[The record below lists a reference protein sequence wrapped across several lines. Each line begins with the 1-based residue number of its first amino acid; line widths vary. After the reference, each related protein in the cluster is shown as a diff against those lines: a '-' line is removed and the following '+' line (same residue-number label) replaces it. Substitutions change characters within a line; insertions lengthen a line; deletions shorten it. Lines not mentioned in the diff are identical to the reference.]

1 MLSSSCTTTVLGRC
15 PAERQQSY
23 HTTTMPSTQ
32 YLQVPKL
39 LPHRKSRSRSKSRPR
54 EVISVEDNVLPPVHD
69 RRRHHSPPMTA
80 AEPRSKPLLN
90 AYSHTYSLTNGHS
103 NNPTPKTV
111 SISNSTPQP
120 KTPIIETTNYED
132 LNGDMYTLRDCS
144 TPPPELPLRQKIV
157 GAWKLES
164 YIAYPTPE
172 SPIQRPTYPMTKN
185 VTGFI
190 MYTPDGYLSAQ
201 MLIPGQQSFKR
212 GEGEEPQWAEAGKR
226 FFAYCG
232 PYYISD
238 EGAGREEILR
248 HTFQVCNL
256 PGWIGD
262 VQVRTHRFEEDGQ
275 VLVLGSEEPTEIKG
289 DRRIPV
295 LKWRRA
301 RDNTTGTPPAP
312 MPQIKISGPGE
323 P

>member
-1 MLSSSCTTTVLGRC
+1 MLSSSCTTTVLSC
-15 PAERQQSY
+15 PPAERQHPY
-23 HTTTMPSTQ
+23 HTAMPSTQ

-90 AYSHTYSLTNGHS
+90 AYSHTYSLTNGTS
-103 NNPTPKTV
+103 NNSYTKALSV
-111 SISNSTPQP
+111 SSPPPQP
-120 KTPIIETTNYED
+120 KTPTIETTNYED
-132 LNGDMYTLRDCS
+132 LNGDMYTLRDSS

-172 SPIQRPTYPMTKN
+172 SPIQRPTFPMTKN

-238 EGAGREEILR
+238 EGAGREEVLR

-275 VLVLGSEEPTEIKG
+275 VLVLGSEEPTEIKVSLS
-289 DRRIPV
+289 R
-295 LKWRRA
+295 KKKA
-301 RDNTTGTPPAP
+301 AYASTGNVQPAV
-312 MPQIKISGPGE
+312 IAK
-323 P
+323 

>member
-1 MLSSSCTTTVLGRC
+1 
-15 PAERQQSY
+15 
-23 HTTTMPSTQ
+23 MPSTQ
-32 YLQVPKL
+32 YLQVPSV

-54 EVISVEDNVLPPVHD
+54 EVISVEDNVSPPAID

-80 AEPRSKPLLN
+80 CEPRSKPQLN
-90 AYSHTYSLTNGHS
+90 AHAYSSLTTGLSPSSPYTNGHPT
-103 NNPTPKTV
+103 NNAPTVKCKPSPTL
-111 SISNSTPQP
+111 Q
-120 KTPIIETTNYED
+120 TTNYED

-144 TPPPELPLRQKIV
+144 TPPPPEPPLRDKIV

-172 SPIQRPTYPMTKN
+172 SPIQRPTFPMTKN

-312 MPQIKISGPGE
+312 TPQIKISGPGE

>member
-1 MLSSSCTTTVLGRC
+1 
-15 PAERQQSY
+15 
-23 HTTTMPSTQ
+23 
-32 YLQVPKL
+32 
-39 LPHRKSRSRSKSRPR
+39 
-54 EVISVEDNVLPPVHD
+54 
-69 RRRHHSPPMTA
+69 
-80 AEPRSKPLLN
+80 
-90 AYSHTYSLTNGHS
+90 
-103 NNPTPKTV
+103 
-111 SISNSTPQP
+111 
-120 KTPIIETTNYED
+120 
-132 LNGDMYTLRDCS
+132 MYTLRDSS

-172 SPIQRPTYPMTKN
+172 SPIQRPTFPMTKN

-212 GEGEEPQWAEAGKR
+212 GEGEEPQWAEAGRR

-238 EGAGREEILR
+238 EGAGREEVLR

-275 VLVLGSEEPTEIKG
+275 VLVLGSEEPTEIKVSFSERQSVCLSMQSSSASCRC
-289 DRRIPV
+289 DMPV
-295 LKWRRA
+295 SVPCRHVLTNVVSPGRQTHPRA
-301 RDNTTGTPPAP
+301 EMAKG
-312 MPQIKISGPGE
+312 S
-323 P
+323 

>member
-1 MLSSSCTTTVLGRC
+1 MLSSSCATTVLSRREIA
-15 PAERQQSY
+15 PPY
-23 HTTTMPSTQ
+23 PTTMPSTQ

-54 EVISVEDNVLPPVHD
+54 EVISVEDNVSPPITD

-90 AYSHTYSLTNGHS
+90 AYSHTTYSLTNGHS
-103 NNPTPKTV
+103 TNPYTNGSSAVSHPPPK
-111 SISNSTPQP
+111 P
-120 KTPIIETTNYED
+120 KTPPIETTNYED
-132 LNGDMYTLRDCS
+132 LNGEMYTLRDSS
-144 TPPPELPLRQKIV
+144 TPPPELPLRQRIV

-172 SPIQRPTYPMTKN
+172 SPIQRPTFPMTKN

-232 PYYISD
+232 PYYISN

-262 VQVRTHRFEEDGQ
+262 VQVRTHKFEEDGQ
-275 VLVLGSEEPTEIKG
+275 VLVLGSEEPTEIKVCLP
-289 DRRIPV
+289 R
-295 LKWRRA
+295 KRA
-301 RDNTTGTPPAP
+301 
-312 MPQIKISGPGE
+312 
-323 P
+323 

>member
-1 MLSSSCTTTVLGRC
+1 
-15 PAERQQSY
+15 
-23 HTTTMPSTQ
+23 MPSTQ
-32 YLQVPKL
+32 YLQVPSV

-54 EVISVEDNVLPPVHD
+54 EVISVEDNVSPPVID

-80 AEPRSKPLLN
+80 SEPRSKPQLN
-90 AYSHTYSLTNGHS
+90 AYTHAYSSLTTGLSPSTPYTNGHS
-103 NNPTPKTV
+103 T
-111 SISNSTPQP
+111 NSAPAVKSKP
-120 KTPIIETTNYED
+120 APLIETTNYED

-144 TPPPELPLRQKIV
+144 TPPPEPSLRERII
-157 GAWKLES
+157 GAWKLDS

-172 SPIQRPTYPMTKN
+172 SPIQRPTFPMTKN

-201 MLIPGQQSFKR
+201 MLIPGQHSFKR

-232 PYYISD
+232 PYYISN
-238 EGAGREEILR
+238 EGPGREEVLR

-275 VLVLGSEEPTEIKG
+275 VLVLGSEEPTEIK
-289 DRRIPV
+289 V
-295 LKWRRA
+295 CLF
-301 RDNTTGTPPAP
+301 
-312 MPQIKISGPGE
+312 
-323 P
+323 

>member
-1 MLSSSCTTTVLGRC
+1 
-15 PAERQQSY
+15 
-23 HTTTMPSTQ
+23 MPSTQ
-32 YLQVPKL
+32 YLQVPSV

-54 EVISVEDNVLPPVHD
+54 EVISVEDNVSPPVHD
-69 RRRHHSPPMTA
+69 RRRHHSPPMNVTA
-80 AEPRSKPLLN
+80 SEPRSKPQLN
-90 AYSHTYSLTNGHS
+90 TYAHAYSSLTTGLSPSSPYTNGHS
-103 NNPTPKTV
+103 SNGLTHTPAVKNKAP
-111 SISNSTPQP
+111 S
-120 KTPIIETTNYED
+120 IETTNYED

-144 TPPPELPLRQKIV
+144 TPPPEPPLREKII

-172 SPIQRPTYPMTKN
+172 SPIQRPTFPMTKN

-232 PYYISD
+232 PYYISN

-275 VLVLGSEEPTEIKG
+275 VLVLGSEEPTEIKV
-289 DRRIPV
+289 RF
-295 LKWRRA
+295 A
-301 RDNTTGTPPAP
+301 
-312 MPQIKISGPGE
+312 
-323 P
+323 